1 MTKLLVIDDE
11 IAIRRFLRASVDP
24 ALYEV
29 VEAEDGLTGVRL
41 AATENPDLI
50 LLDLGLPDIDGV
62 EVTRRIREWSQTP
75 IIILS
80 ARGADDDKVI
90 ALDAGANDY
99 LTKPFSV
106 AELFAR
112 VRVALRSVQHNP
124 AASTVTI
131 GDLTI
136 DVANHRV
143 IRGESDVRLTKT
155 EFKMLALMA
164 RNLGKVLTHTQILR
178 EVWGPEYESEL
189 HYLRVYAQQIRTK
202 IEEDPTQPKLLI
214 TETGIGYRLRAE

>member
-11 IAIRRFLRASVDP
+11 LAIRRFLKASVDP

-50 LLDLGLPDIDGV
+50 LLDLGLPDLDGV

-124 AASTVTI
+124 AASIVTI

-136 DVANHRV
+136 DIANHRV

-155 EFKMLALMA
+155 EFRMLALMA

-178 EVWGPEYESEL
+178 EVWGPEYEDEL

-202 IEEDPTQPKLLI
+202 IEEDPTQPRILI

>member
-11 IAIRRFLRASVDP
+11 LAIRRFLRASVDP
-24 ALYEV
+24 TQYEV

-62 EVTRRIREWSQTP
+62 EVTHRIREWSQTP

-112 VRVALRSVQHNP
+112 IRVALRSVQHNP
-124 AASTVTI
+124 AASVVII

-136 DVANHRV
+136 DIASHRV
-143 IRGESDVRLTKT
+143 IRGQTDVRLTKT

-164 RNLGKVLTHTQILR
+164 RNLGKVLTHTQLLR
-178 EVWGPEYESEL
+178 EVWGPEYEGEL

>member
-1 MTKLLVIDDE
+1 MTKLLIIDDE
-11 IAIRRFLRASVDP
+11 VAIRKFLRASIDP
-24 ALYEV
+24 NLYSV
-29 VEAEDGLTGVRL
+29 VEAGDGTSGIRL
-41 AATENPDLI
+41 AATESPDVV

-62 EVTRRIREWSQTP
+62 EVTRAIREWSQVP

-80 ARGADDDKVI
+80 ARGADDDKVF

-112 VRVALRSVQHNP
+112 IRVALRSSSHD
-124 AASTVTI
+124 AAISVVNI
-131 GDLTI
+131 GTLAI
-136 DVANHRV
+136 DIANHRV
-143 IRGESDVRLTKT
+143 TRGGEEIRLTKT

-164 RNLGKVLTHTQILR
+164 KNLGKVLTHTQILR
-178 EVWGPEYESEL
+178 EVWGPEYEGEL
-189 HYLRVYAQQIRTK
+189 HYLRVYTQQIRTK
-202 IEEDPTQPKLLI
+202 IEVDPTQPKLLI

>member
-1 MTKLLVIDDE
+1 MTKLLIIDDE
-11 IAIRRFLRASVDP
+11 VAIRKFLRASIDP
-24 ALYEV
+24 NLYSV
-29 VEAEDGLTGVRL
+29 VEAGDGTSGIRL
-41 AATENPDLI
+41 AATESPDVV

-62 EVTRRIREWSQTP
+62 EVTRAIREWSQVP

-112 VRVALRSVQHNP
+112 IRVALRSSTHD
-124 AASTVTI
+124 AAISVVNI
-131 GDLTI
+131 GTLAI
-136 DVANHRV
+136 DIANHRV
-143 IRGESDVRLTKT
+143 TRGGEEIRLTKT

-164 RNLGKVLTHTQILR
+164 KNLGKVLTHTQILR
-178 EVWGPEYESEL
+178 EVWGPEYEGEL
-189 HYLRVYAQQIRTK
+189 HYLRVYTQQIRTK
-202 IEEDPTQPKLLI
+202 IEVDPTQPKLLI

>member
-11 IAIRRFLRASVDP
+11 LAIRRFLKASVDP
-24 ALYEV
+24 ALYDV

-41 AATENPDLI
+41 AATENPDVI

-112 VRVALRSVQHNP
+112 IRVALRSVQHNP
-124 AASTVTI
+124 TASVVSI
-131 GDLTI
+131 GELVI
-136 DVANHRV
+136 DIANHRV
-143 IRGESDVRLTKT
+143 TQAGIEVRLTKT

-178 EVWGPEYESEL
+178 EVWGPEYEGEL

-202 IEEDPTQPKLLI
+202 IEADPTQPKLLI

>member
-11 IAIRRFLRASVDP
+11 LAIRRFLKASVDP
-24 ALYEV
+24 TLYDV
-29 VEAEDGLTGVRL
+29 IEAEDGLTGVRL
-41 AATENPDLI
+41 AATENPDVI

-112 VRVALRSVQHNP
+112 IRVALRSVQHNP
-124 AASTVTI
+124 TASVVNI
-131 GDLTI
+131 GELVI
-136 DVANHRV
+136 DIANHRV
-143 IRGESDVRLTKT
+143 THAGIEVRLTKT

-178 EVWGPEYESEL
+178 EVWGPEYEGEL

-202 IEEDPTQPKLLI
+202 IEADPTQPKLLI